1 MGGVLRRG
9 ACGSILLALVLAGPA
24 WAGSV
29 AYQGDA
35 QHSGSVADGPA
46 PPLAPRWAIDLKAP
60 SSYPVVAGGKVFV
73 TTKTTGSGYGT
84 TLYAF
89 DAATGAIAWSRPLQ
103 HTYYWSN
110 LAYEDGKLFA
120 LDYSGL
126 LQAFAADTG
135 AALWGRQL
143 PGQYSFSSAPV
154 ASGGVVYTGG
164 AGSGGTVYAVR
175 ASDGQV
181 LWTAPVANGD
191 NSSPSVDSSHVYVSY
206 ACNQAYSFA
215 IASGAPAWHHSTG
228 CSGGGGKTTVLH
240 DGRLYIRDSGG
251 PNLILDAATGA
262 ELGAF
267 GSATA
272 PAFSGDVSLFVSGG
286 TLAAER
292 TSARVPLWSFA
303 GDGALASAPFA
314 VGTTVYEGSSAGGLF
329 ALDRDTGTVVW
340 SDCLPG
346 PVAVP
351 DEQNVSQPLTGI
363 GAGDG
368 LLVVPAG
375 TWLVAYE
382 SRAGAGSF
390 ACAGSVPAT
399 GGGGAPPGT
408 NGLPAAGGALTL
420 EANHTD
426 IAYGQ
431 VVTLRGR
438 AAPGTQ
444 IQLVSDAF
452 PFDRFTPR
460 KSTVAAADGSFSF
473 RVRPD
478 RNTSFKAIA
487 GSAESAA
494 VVVYADALV
503 AFARK
508 LSRGGRRLSVGVAA
522 KGPRDLPLGGRV
534 VHFYYRKR
542 GARQFRHVA
551 AARFRRVKPGVFATG
566 ARWRVRG
573 YSRRD
578 RVIACT
584 KEKTPDAWGRPTAI
598 DRVCGAKRL
607 RLG

>member
-9 ACGSILLALVLAGPA
+9 ACASVLLTLLVIAPA

-29 AYQGDA
+29 TYQGDA

-60 SSYPVVAGGKVFV
+60 SSYPIVAGGKVFV

-89 DAATGAIAWSRPLQ
+89 DAATGAIAWSRSLQ
-103 HTYYWSN
+103 HTYYWST

-120 LDYSGL
+120 LDYNGV

-143 PGQYSFSSAPV
+143 AGQYSFSSAPT

-191 NSSPSVDSSHVYVSY
+191 MSSPSVDSAHVYVSY

-215 IASGAPAWHHSTG
+215 VANGAQAWHHSTG

-272 PAFSGDVSLFVSGG
+272 PAFSGDVGLFVSGG

-292 TSARVPLWSFA
+292 MSTRVPIWSFT
-303 GDGALASAPFA
+303 GDRGLASAPFA
-314 VGTTVYEGSSAGGLF
+314 VGTTVYEGSSTGGLF
-329 ALDRDTGTVVW
+329 ALDRETGTLLW

-390 ACAGSVPAT
+390 VCAGGGLTAGTT
-399 GGGGAPPGT
+399 GPPPG
-408 NGLPAAGGALTL
+408 AALTL
-420 EANHTD
+420 AANHTD

-438 AAPGTQ
+438 AAPGAQ
-444 IQLVSDAF
+444 VQLVSDAF

-460 KSTVAAADGSFSF
+460 KSTVATADGSFSF

-487 GSAESAA
+487 DGAESAA
-494 VVVYADALV
+494 VVVYADARV

-508 LSRGGRRLSVGVAA
+508 LARGGRRLSVGVAA
-522 KGPRDLPLGGRV
+522 KGPRDLPLKGRV

-542 GARQFRHVA
+542 GAREFRHVA
-551 AARFRRVKPGVFATG
+551 TARFRRVKAGVFATG

-584 KEKTPDAWGRPTAI
+584 KEKTPDAWGRPTAL